1 MHKHQAH
8 LLGATLA
15 CTLSVLSGCS
25 SLQPQPV
32 TSDDIRQRVVN
43 DQLTMYDNQEPIK
56 GPLTFYE
63 AAARALKYNLDYRLK
78 LLESAL
84 AANLRDVS
92 TNALLP
98 QLVASAGYAARSND
112 SGGTSIG
119 IQDRQVSLRPST
131 SEQRFHQVYALGM
144 TWNLIDFGM
153 AYYRTQQ
160 KSDQILMAEE
170 RRRKVAQNVL
180 QDVRNAYWRA
190 LSAQRLKPEVDQ
202 LIARTQAALRE
213 AHEAQEKGLMPRQDI
228 LAYQRAL
235 LDAISLLT
243 VRRQDLEFAQAELAA
258 LMSLP
263 PGMPLVLADTQ
274 DGALPLPPLAT
285 PEPTLELIALQHRP
299 EIMEEWYRK
308 RVNENDIK
316 IAKAQLWPNVG
327 IDMNVNYDSNTYLYN
342 NYWAAIGLRV
352 SLNLFRLLQLPALN
366 EQQVTQE
373 QTDTT
378 RRLALSMAILTQ
390 VRIGSLRYQL
400 ALQELDFANDSLRVD
415 KDLLGYADAARTASI
430 GSELEVI
437 RAEGRYLLSRYQRE
451 AAYSDAQAAW
461 GRLYNSLGYDVMPD
475 AIAKDDVETLAQE
488 IRRTMTRQEEYL
500 PRLPAPDSAAPLAPF
515 GQGQPVDVT
524 KDVQTTKAPAA
535 VPPIP
540 AQPEGATHASAV
552 H

>member
-1 MHKHQAH
+1 MPRHQPH
-8 LLGATLA
+8 LSGAAVAFALCVLA
-15 CTLSVLSGCS
+15 GCS
-25 SLQPQPV
+25 SLQPQPA
-32 TSDDIRQRVVN
+32 TTDQIRDRVVT
-43 DQLTMYDNQEPIK
+43 DQLAMYDAQEPVK
-56 GPLTFYE
+56 GPITFYQ

-78 LLESAL
+78 LMESAL

-98 QLVASAGYAARSND
+98 QLVASAGYSVRSND

-119 IQDRQVSLRPST
+119 IEDRQVSLRPST
-131 SEQRFHQVYALGM
+131 SEQRYHAVVGLGA

-160 KSDQILMAEE
+160 KSDQMLMAEE

-202 LIARTQAALRE
+202 LIARTQAALRT
-213 AHEAQEKGLMPRQDI
+213 AHEAQDKGLMPRQDV

-243 VRRQDLEFAQAELAA
+243 VRRQDLEFAQAELVA

-263 PGMPLVLADTQ
+263 PGTPLVLADDN
-274 DGALPLPPLAT
+274 DGAFPLPPLSA
-285 PEPTLELIALQHRP
+285 PQPTLELIALQNRP

-308 RVNENDIK
+308 RVNENDIR

-342 NYWAAIGLRV
+342 NFWSAVGVRV
-352 SLNLFRLLQLPALN
+352 SLNLFRLLQMPALN
-366 EQQVTQE
+366 QQQISQE
-373 QTDTT
+373 QTDET

-390 VRIGSLRYQL
+390 VRIGSLRYRL
-400 ALQELDFANDSLRVD
+400 ALQELDFADDSLRVD
-415 KDLLGYADAARTASI
+415 HDLLDYANAAHTASL

-451 AAYSDAQAAW
+451 AAYSDCQAAW

-475 AIAKDDVETLAQE
+475 AIRKDDVDTLALE
-488 IRRTMTRQEEYL
+488 IKRTMTRQEQYL
-500 PRLPAPDSAAPLAPF
+500 PRLPSPDSAAPLAPF
-515 GQGQPVDVT
+515 GQGSPVVPGSPAT
-524 KDVQTTKAPAA
+524 PAA
-535 VPPIP
+535 GSPQPLV
-540 AQPEGATHASAV
+540 AQPAGASDATTV